1 MVLLFLCNW
10 DIQVANWRKRAVFRA
25 NHQIKL
31 FQEFILSSIYQC
43 QTRLVVCG
51 SSDMLYYGV
60 VVTVLSRTPV
70 YYISP
75 PICVVYGYT
84 NNSLSDSV

>member
-1 MVLLFLCNW
+1 MVLLFLW

-25 NHQIKL
+25 NYQIKL
-31 FQEFILSSIYQC
+31 FQEFIPSSIYQC

-60 VVTVLSRTPV
+60 VVTVLPRTPM

-84 NNSLSDSV
+84 KNSLSDSV